1 MKVTL
6 IYNPGAGVNEQPTC
20 EELLD
25 LIRRAGHDATSLS
38 LTQKGWQEAL
48 HQPLD
53 VVAVA
58 GGDGTVGVIAKQL
71 ERLRTAIA
79 VVPMGTANNIAKTLG
94 LAERPLDQW
103 IAEWSSA
110 RRIKFDVGA
119 AAGPWGI
126 RYFVEG
132 LGIGLFTGIMSRL
145 DASGN
150 IEISHLDDAEE
161 KITSVREMLYHRLQ
175 SYPAQN
181 LELILDGEPVNGEYI
196 LLEMMN
202 TPLVGPNLFLAPD
215 ADPGDGFLDVV
226 LVTKVERR
234 KFSRYLRDSI
244 EGSLRIPDFSV
255 RRAREIKMEWTGFA
269 VHVDDDVWPDK
280 GVSFDRHSMTIAV
293 TVNHHA
299 VEFLAP
305 P

>member
-1 MKVTL
+1 MKVAL
-6 IYNPGAGVNEQPTC
+6 IYNPGAGVNEQPSC

-25 LIRRAGHDATSLS
+25 LIRRAGHDASSLS
-38 LTQKGWQEAL
+38 LTQNGWQEAL
-48 HQPLD
+48 HRPLD

-58 GGDGTVGVIAKQL
+58 GGDGTVGQIVKQL

-79 VVPMGTANNIAKTLG
+79 VIPMGTANNIGKTLA

-110 RRIKFDVGA
+110 RRLKFDMGA
-119 AAGPWGI
+119 AAGPWGT

-132 LGIGLFTGIMSRL
+132 LGIGVFTGIMSRL
-145 DASGN
+145 GASGN
-150 IEISHLDDAEE
+150 IEISHFDDADE
-161 KITSVREMLYHRLQ
+161 KITSVLEILHHRLQ
-175 SYPAQN
+175 TYPAQK
-181 LELILDGEPVNGEYI
+181 LELTFDGEPVNGEYI

-202 TPLVGPNLFLAPD
+202 TPLVGPNLFLAPN

-226 LVTKVERR
+226 LVTKAERR
-234 KFSRYLRDSI
+234 KFSRYLRDWM
-244 EGSLRIPDFSV
+244 EGKMRSPDFPV
-255 RRAREIKMEWTGFA
+255 HRAREIKLEWTGFA
-269 VHVDDDVWPDK
+269 VHIDDEVWPDE
-280 GVSFDRHSMTIAV
+280 GVSFDRHSITIAV
-293 TVNHHA
+293 TIKDHA